1 MNLIV
6 ICIDSLRRDHL
17 GCYGNSWIRTQNF
30 DRFAKESVVFD
41 GFNLNAIPTV
51 PFRRALM
58 LGRRIW
64 PFKDAVKPAKD
75 AISILGWQP
84 LEMSEMTLQDA
95 LQRAG
100 YVTGMISDVENNF
113 RPGCNFHKGFHSWQF
128 LRGQEGDHAGTGTS
142 TMNVD
147 RFMHPALENTRAQ
160 EFLEQYL
167 RNIDNRRTEEDY
179 FAPRVFRKAQEWLER
194 NARQYEKFYLYID
207 SFDPHEP
214 WDPPQEYVDF
224 YDPGYKGKEIIFPQA
239 GPIEDITPE
248 ELKHIRALYAGE
260 VSMVDR
266 WFGHFME
273 KFYNMGLDKNTIVL
287 LVSDH
292 GHPLGEHGIIRKLEH
307 VLYPEL
313 LDAMLMMKIPDASYY
328 GKRVKEIVQEY
339 DIAPTLLS
347 LLNVEIPDAMD
358 GVDFWPVVTGDRE
371 KIHEY
376 AAGGYNAY
384 AYVRDHRYHYFR
396 SLKDA
401 TQRFLFNLKKDPDM
415 KENVIETE
423 PEAATL
429 MEERLVH
436 EMDGW
441 ELPEKVGIH
450 SYRMPYRGLKR
461 RSNE

>member
-17 GCYGNSWIRTQNF
+17 GCFGNDWIRTPNF

-51 PFRRALM
+51 PFRRAMM
-58 LGRRIW
+58 LGRKIW
-64 PFKDAVKPAKD
+64 PFKDAVKPEKD

-84 LEMSEMTLQDA
+84 MEMGEITLQDA
-95 LQRAG
+95 LQKAG

-113 RPGCNFHKGFHSWQF
+113 RPGCNFHKGFHSWLF
-128 LRGQEGDHAGTGTS
+128 LRGQEGDHAGTGANS
-142 TMNVD
+142 MD
-147 RFMHPALENTRAQ
+147 ASPFMHPGLENTRGQ

-167 RNIDNRRTEEDY
+167 RNINDRRTEEDY
-179 FAPRVFRKAQEWLER
+179 FAPRVFRKAQEWLEQ
-194 NARQYEKFYLYID
+194 NARYYEKFYLYID

-214 WDPPQEYVDF
+214 WDPPQEYVDL
-224 YDPGYKGKEIIFPQA
+224 YDPGYTGKEIIFPQA
-239 GPIEDITPE
+239 GPIDEFTPA

-260 VSMVDR
+260 VTMVDR

-313 LDAMLMMKIPDASYY
+313 LDAVLMMKTPESSHH
-328 GKRVKEIVQEY
+328 GKRIKEVVHEY
-339 DIAPTLLS
+339 DIAPTLLN
-347 LLNVEIPDAMD
+347 LLGIESPESMD
-358 GVDFWPVVTGDRE
+358 GKNFWPMVTGEEE
-371 KIHEY
+371 KIYEY

-384 AYVRDHRYHYFR
+384 AYIRDHKYHYFR
-396 SLKDA
+396 SLKDP
-401 TQRFLFNLKKDPDM
+401 TQRFLFNLEKDPGM
-415 KENVIETE
+415 MENVIEIET
-423 PEAATL
+423 EAAEL
-429 MEERLVH
+429 METRLFT

-441 ELPEKVGIH
+441 ELPEQVGIH

-461 RSNE
+461 KSKN